1 MEALV
6 VHLKQHSPL
15 LHFQYSHYGATLRVS
30 EVKPKLDKFLKKKFP
45 PDVWDRYKIKDTE
58 ALNYKLSISADEQDL
73 DENVFMKISS
83 DRNDQGKFET
93 TSFPF
98 VLINMGGKES
108 KEELVNFSFYSKV
121 TLTFLSKKE
130 GLLKMIQPHLDA
142 FFALHN
148 FGNRQDKGFGSF
160 YRLDADSSQFEKA
173 IKESYKGGPIYK
185 KEVSNA
191 SSFYDLFNSLEKD
204 YKKLK
209 SGKQGSLKEYAQKK
223 GIEWEKTAIK
233 NKQIG
238 SNIPQ
243 NACYLRAVLG
253 VTNAMPY
260 PRKEQI
266 VKIDSD
272 EVKRFASPILFKI
285 FNNAVYAFSQSEI
298 PLPIERKK
306 FTFSITDEDTGVPL
320 KEAFNLS
327 VPSFDLK
334 NFMSYGFPKLGWKE
348 LKRK

>member
-58 ALNYKLSISADEQDL
+58 ALNYKLSISAHGQKCEL
-73 DENVFMKISS
+73 MESIR
-83 DRNDQGKFET
+83 DRKGKFVT
-93 TSFPF
+93 RKFPF

-108 KEELVNFSFYSKV
+108 KEELVNFSFYSKI
-121 TLTFLSKKE
+121 TLTFLSKEE

-173 IKESYKGGPIYK
+173 IKEAYKGGPIYK

-209 SGKQGSLKEYAQKK
+209 SGMRGTCCLKKYAQNK

-233 NKQIG
+233 NRQEG
-238 SNIPQ
+238 RDIPQ
-243 NACYLRAVLG
+243 KACYLRAVLG

-260 PRKEQI
+260 PRKKQI

-285 FNNAVYAFSQSEI
+285 FNNAVYAFSHSEI
-298 PLPIERKK
+298 PLPIKGKE

-334 NFMSYGFPKLGWKE
+334 NFMSYGFPKLGWEE